1 MRPGAAHT
9 GADTIPPS
17 GDDSAVRFMIIFLA
31 AILGATICGLFALVY
46 VLVRLVP
53 N

>member
-1 MRPGAAHT
+1 MQARN
-9 GADTIPPS
+9 TIPPS
-17 GDDSAVRFMIIFLA
+17 DEAAVRFMIVSLA
-31 AILGATICGLFALVY
+31 ALLALIVCGLLALVY